1 MWSSALHKMDTHI
14 TWTDPNPRSVQSR
27 LSPKIIISE
36 LLVKSGNIATS
47 KTNGS
52 SSSFVGCLPHK
63 IKLPMAMYR
72 CMLFQH
78 VRILLV
84 LGVLTGYQTV
94 TTLAIVWKVWKRRL
108 GHCGSLFSRIVWALR
123 FWLTGLHFQKA
134 YTHWGT
140 SCPQCI
146 YQIC

>member
-52 SSSFVGCLPHK
+52 SSSFMGCLHHK
-63 IKLPMAMYR
+63 IKLPMAISDLSACENIAGTWCSNWVSNCDNPGYR
-72 CMLFQH
+72 
-78 VRILLV
+78 VRYGSGDWDTVAHYCQESCGLCGTDSGDSNAET
-84 LGVLTGYQTV
+84 GVGNDTPMHQKG
-94 TTLAIVWKVWKRRL
+94 IRL
-108 GHCGSLFSRIVWALR
+108 
-123 FWLTGLHFQKA
+123 
-134 YTHWGT
+134 
-140 SCPQCI
+140 
-146 YQIC
+146 